1 MHGYRHCCCCC
12 NSVTWGTPYAARPLP
27 RSPTSGPGPGAGSPL
42 PPHAPRPMLQVLCF
56 LPPRAQDSAEFGRIG
71 KYYATESM
79 LVWDESIGRYREDL
93 TPGYGKDTLE
103 EFFG

>member
-1 MHGYRHCCCCC
+1 MDDWVQEGLLLLHQRCMGNVVLQKRPCSCRITLALAM
-12 NSVTWGTPYAARPLP
+12 VPPY
-27 RSPTSGPGPGAGSPL
+27 
-42 PPHAPRPMLQVLCF
+42 
-56 LPPRAQDSAEFGRIG
+56 AQDSAEFGRIG